1 MRNSGDPTGPRNRIF
16 PPPCRYG
23 AKFFEY
29 LNRDKGYARQL
40 TEIWKVEFPD
50 GLESIADFPNL
61 TAAMQRAGWSE
72 TKIRRVMGE
81 NWVALLDRVW
91 TV

>member
-1 MRNSGDPTGPRNRIF
+1 MTTETTSRPVKRALISVSDKSGIVDF
-16 PPPCRYG
+16 
-23 AKFFEY
+23 
-29 LNRDKGYARQL
+29 ARQL

-81 NWVALLDRVW
+81 NWLSLLDRVW
-91 TV
+91 